1 MKLAGAEFAIAPM
14 TSTTTCLELEFT
26 CAMHRAAHDEVTAK
40 SLWDRVTLRQSGH
53 SLLHHVPKSVST
65 EAPSS

>member
-40 SLWDRVTLRQSGH
+40 SLWDRVTLRRNAA
-53 SLLHHVPKSVST
+53 VR
-65 EAPSS
+65 